1 MVFGLI
7 FIFVKVNFSIYPDS
21 GIFLQSFT
29 NRNLSG
35 GVSYLT
41 NGDLSTR
48 ISLICKIHTRIKNEV
63 AEQIVWQPLCKK
75 TPQLQHIKT
84 MATIKV
90 TIPIN
95 KSQ

>member
-7 FIFVKVNFSIYPDS
+7 FLFVKVNFQIYSDS

-29 NRNLSG
+29 NRNLNG

-48 ISLICKIHTRIKNEV
+48 ISSICYIHARIKKEV
-63 AEQIVWQPLCKK
+63 AGQIV
-75 TPQLQHIKT
+75 
-84 MATIKV
+84 
-90 TIPIN
+90 
-95 KSQ
+95 

>member
-7 FIFVKVNFSIYPDS
+7 FLFVKVNFQIYSDS

-29 NRNLSG
+29 NRNLNG

-48 ISLICKIHTRIKNEV
+48 ISLICNIHTKIKNEV
-63 AEQIVWQPLCKK
+63 AGQIV
-75 TPQLQHIKT
+75 
-84 MATIKV
+84 
-90 TIPIN
+90 
-95 KSQ
+95 